1 MGIYRDFRSTQAGRT
16 IQAMRRIRWLMFA
29 IAIVLF
35 LACVRIRYQK
45 LGWGGYLGV
54 DLAAPWRR

>member
-1 MGIYRDFRSTQAGRT
+1 MGIYGEFRSTQAGRI

-45 LGWGGYLGV
+45 LGWGGYWSV
-54 DLAAPWRR
+54 DLVAPWRR